1 MFVCEKQSCLFVL
14 GKQRKVCGGGSGC
27 RWVAVGKMASR
38 AGSLKV
44 IRCLSTGDGLQRWSR
59 SSFYLIGSDCKCGPN
74 ESFQWV

>member
-1 MFVCEKQSCLFVL
+1 MFLCAGKAEKGLWS
-14 GKQRKVCGGGSGC
+14 GSGC

-44 IRCLSTGDGLQRWSR
+44 ICCLSTGDGLQRWSR

-74 ESFQWV
+74 ESFQ